1 MNIEEKKQKLESFMD
16 RAENLRSLR
25 QAYEFK
31 HNLAISTAVCTD
43 GIEKA
48 KTDTHKNGTERKFV
62 DCVAALEAYT
72 ECAKEVSAVERE
84 IIDAIGR
91 LTDIKQQAVLRK
103 IYLCGYTEQQTADDM
118 RCSAETVRRIKAKG
132 IEMLN
137 IS

>member
-1 MNIEEKKQKLESFMD
+1 MNVEEKKQKLESFMD

-48 KTDTHKNGTERKFV
+48 KTDTHKNGAERKVV
-62 DCVAALEAYT
+62 DSCAALEAYT
-72 ECAKEVSAVERE
+72 DYADDFSQLERE
-84 IIDAIGR
+84 IINAIGK
-91 LTDIKQQAVLRK
+91 LKDMKQQAVLRK

-118 RCSAETVRRIKAKG
+118 RCSAETVRRIKGKG
-132 IEMLN
+132 IEMLE
-137 IS
+137 I